1 VRLNVHH
8 RKALRILGATA
19 AADIVLGACFGLAD
33 HIGVPHGLY
42 CATGFATTDGC
53 DVSPHGGVAY
63 LLGALMMLSLIPLV
77 GVVWAYVTTGLTAD
91 HIDQRHGEMTNH
103 VTTTVLGEQ

>member
-1 VRLNVHH
+1 MNVHH
-8 RKALRILGATA
+8 RRALQVLAATV
-19 AADIVLGACFGLAD
+19 AADIALGTCFGLAD

-53 DVSPHGGVAY
+53 DVSPRGGLAY
-63 LLGALMMLSLIPLV
+63 VLAALMMISLIPLV

-91 HIDQRHGEMTNH
+91 HIDRRHDEM
-103 VTTTVLGEQ
+103 TTTVRGST